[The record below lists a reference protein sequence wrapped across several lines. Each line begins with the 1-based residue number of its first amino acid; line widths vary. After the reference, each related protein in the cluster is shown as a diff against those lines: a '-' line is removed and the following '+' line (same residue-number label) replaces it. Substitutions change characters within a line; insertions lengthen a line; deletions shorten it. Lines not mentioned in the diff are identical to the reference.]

1 MVISMNRSHIL
12 GKKILK
18 KLIESGYEAYF
29 VGGFVRDML
38 IDRVSSD
45 IDITTNA
52 LPEEVERLFEKT
64 IPTGKKY
71 GTITVIIEDL
81 SFEVTTYRID
91 QEYINYRKPKNV
103 IYSNNLKED
112 LKRRDFTINALAMDI
127 HDQVIDLF
135 SGKEDLKDKVIRAIG
150 DPNERF
156 NEDALRIIRA
166 LRFVSKFNFSI
177 ENETLTSMKNNI
189 LKIKHLPN
197 ERVTQE
203 LEELFLNPYQKS
215 ATLYMETIEFS
226 SVFSEFDKSLKI
238 YNKSEIKLNFLEF
251 MALSIYLDDSDI
263 PEYWRF
269 SNKDKLYV
277 YKLSHLLKATT
288 NSRFNASLLYKLGL
302 DLSLSANKIKQ
313 VIKKEDN
320 QEELIKSIYNNL
332 PITKREQLQINGN
345 DILNAKKINNEE
357 IIGEIIE
364 ELEFQVI
371 NKLIDN
377 EKETLLQYA
386 KNLMERLDG

>member
-1 MVISMNRSHIL
+1 M
-12 GKKILK
+12 
-18 KLIESGYEAYF
+18 
-29 VGGFVRDML
+29 
-38 IDRVSSD
+38 
-45 IDITTNA
+45 
-52 LPEEVERLFEKT
+52 
-64 IPTGKKY
+64 
-71 GTITVIIEDL
+71 

-135 SGKEDLKDKVIRAIG
+135 SGKEDLKNKVIRAIG
-150 DPNERF
+150 DPDERF

>member
-1 MVISMNRSHIL
+1 MVISMNRYHIL

-52 LPEEVERLFEKT
+52 LPEEVEKLFEKT

-91 QEYINYRKPKNV
+91 QEYVNYRKPKNV

-197 ERVTQE
+197 ERVIQE

-215 ATLYMETIEFS
+215 ATLYMETVEFS
-226 SVFSEFDKSLKI
+226 SVFSEFEKSLKI

-269 SNKDKLYV
+269 SNKDKLFI

-302 DLSLSANKIKQ
+302 EISLSANKIKQ

-332 PITKREQLQINGN
+332 PITRREQLQINGN

>member
-52 LPEEVERLFEKT
+52 LPEEVEKLFEKT

-91 QEYINYRKPKNV
+91 QEYVNYRKPKNV

-197 ERVTQE
+197 ERVIQE

-269 SNKDKLYV
+269 SNKDKLFI

-302 DLSLSANKIKQ
+302 ELSLSANKIKQ

-332 PITKREQLQINGN
+332 PITRREQLQINGN

>member
-135 SGKEDLKDKVIRAIG
+135 SGKEDLKNKVIRAIG

>member
-135 SGKEDLKDKVIRAIG
+135 SGKEDLKNKVIRAIG
-150 DPNERF
+150 DPDERF

-269 SNKDKLYV
+269 SNK
-277 YKLSHLLKATT
+277 ATT

>member
-1 MVISMNRSHIL
+1 MNRSHIL

-135 SGKEDLKDKVIRAIG
+135 SGKEDLKNKVIRAIG
-150 DPNERF
+150 DPDERF

>member
-38 IDRVSSD
+38 LNRDSSD

-52 LPEEVERLFEKT
+52 LPEEVEKLFDKT

-91 QEYINYRKPKNV
+91 QEYVNYRKPKNV

-127 HDQVIDLF
+127 SDQVIDLF
-135 SGKEDLKDKVIRAIG
+135 SGKEDLKNKIIRAIG
-150 DPNERF
+150 DPDERF

-166 LRFVSKFNFSI
+166 LRFVSKFDFSI
-177 ENETLTSMKNNI
+177 ENNTLTSMKNNI
-189 LKIKHLPN
+189 MKIEHLPN
-197 ERVTQE
+197 ERVIQE
-203 LEELFLNPYQKS
+203 LNELFLNQYQKS
-215 ATLYMETIEFS
+215 ATMYMETIGFS
-226 SVFSEFDKSLKI
+226 SVFSEFDKSLKT
-238 YNKSEIKLNFLEF
+238 YNKSEIILDFLEF
-251 MALSIYLDDSDI
+251 MALSIYLDSSDI

-269 SNKDKLYV
+269 SNKEKLYI

-288 NSRFNASLLYKLGL
+288 NSHFNASLLYKLGL
-302 DLSLSANKIKQ
+302 DISLSANRIKQ
-313 VIKKEDN
+313 VINKDDN
-320 QEELIKSIYNNL
+320 QEELIKSIYKSL
-332 PITKREQLQINGN
+332 PITRREQLQVNGN
-345 DILNAKKINNEE
+345 DILNVKKINNEE

>member
-135 SGKEDLKDKVIRAIG
+135 SGKEDLKNKVIRAIG
-150 DPNERF
+150 DPDERF

>member
-1 MVISMNRSHIL
+1 MNRSHIL

-197 ERVTQE
+197 ERVIQE

-215 ATLYMETIEFS
+215 ATLYMETVEFS
-226 SVFSEFDKSLKI
+226 SVFSEFEKSLKI
-238 YNKSEIKLNFLEF
+238 
-251 MALSIYLDDSDI
+251 
-263 PEYWRF
+263 
-269 SNKDKLYV
+269 
-277 YKLSHLLKATT
+277 
-288 NSRFNASLLYKLGL
+288 
-302 DLSLSANKIKQ
+302 
-313 VIKKEDN
+313 
-320 QEELIKSIYNNL
+320 
-332 PITKREQLQINGN
+332 
-345 DILNAKKINNEE
+345 
-357 IIGEIIE
+357 
-364 ELEFQVI
+364 
-371 NKLIDN
+371 
-377 EKETLLQYA
+377 
-386 KNLMERLDG
+386 